1 MLHNLGFRCFLFSI
15 ELRRNLAETRQ
26 RKKATA
32 QAVALFH
39 TFGRRN
45 HFSNPFR
52 LTTSRLIL
60 RLLNSGAHPFPFLV
74 RNP

>member
-1 MLHNLGFRCFLFSI
+1 MLHDVRSRCFLFSI

-39 TFGRRN
+39 TFSRRN
-45 HFSNPFR
+45 HVSNPFR

-60 RLLNSGAHPFPFLV
+60 RLLNS
-74 RNP
+74 